1 MSARPS
7 PPEPQDAPD
16 PGSGQPPEGP
26 GAGPQP
32 RRRIPILYVMIAA
45 AVLILLYSAASQTN
59 YESMD
64 YGRFRSALIAGQV
77 SRVVLEGGKVRGEL
91 REKPADRDTST
102 FVANMPPN
110 DDALYGLLQEH
121 LGADWDVKSNRFEG
135 WLMWLLPFAL
145 LLVFWRF
152 IFSRANPMSGAMEF
166 GQSRAQV
173 YAEKTVPFTFDDV
186 AGIEEC
192 KQELQEIVEFLK
204 NPTKFTRLGGRI
216 PKGVLLIGPPGTGK
230 TLLAKAVAGEA
241 GVTFFSLSGSD
252 FVEMFVGMGAARVR
266 SLFEQANKA
275 APAIIF
281 IDELDALGKTRG
293 TGILGGHD
301 EREQTLNAL
310 LVQMDGFATQKGVII
325 LAATNRPEM
334 LDPALL
340 RPGRF
345 DRQVVVPVPDL
356 RDREQILQVHTR
368 DVSLGDEVD
377 LRKLAAMTPGFV
389 GADLANLVN
398 EATLLAARR
407 EQDVVRM
414 ADFQDSIDRVVA
426 GLEKRSRLMNSE
438 EKAIVA
444 HHEAGHAL
452 LASLLPGADPVRKV
466 SMIPR
471 GIAALGYTMQ
481 MPTEDRYLLR
491 RGELMDRIT
500 VMLGGRSAEEVVFG
514 EISTG
519 AQNDLQ
525 HATELAREMV
535 TQFGMSDEL
544 GPLAYAGRNNGR
556 FGFEMPGPP
565 EWSERT
571 ARQIDE
577 EIKAIVDAAH
587 EKAVALLRE
596 HRSAL
601 DALAAALIEREA
613 IEGEALSALLREQGI
628 EPRTARPDQGAVGG
642 DEPAGHQGG
651 AQEAPQPED

>member
-1 MSARPS
+1 MA
-7 PPEPQDAPD
+7 
-16 PGSGQPPEGP
+16 
-26 GAGPQP
+26 
-32 RRRIPILYVMIAA
+32 
-45 AVLILLYSAASQTN
+45 
-59 YESMD
+59 
-64 YGRFRSALIAGQV
+64 YGRFRAELAAGKV
-77 SRVVLEGGKVRGEL
+77 SRAVLQDGKIRGEL
-91 REKPADRDTST
+91 REKPTDRDTRT
-102 FVANMPPN
+102 FVTEMPP
-110 DDALYGLLQEH
+110 DDRELYGLLQQH
-121 LGADWDVKSNRFEG
+121 LGADWDVRSSRLQN
-135 WLMWLLPFAL
+135 WLLWLLPFAL
-145 LLVFWRF
+145 LLLFWRF
-152 IFSRANPMSGAMEF
+152 AFGKANPMRSAMEF
-166 GQSRAQV
+166 SQSRAQV
-173 YAEKTVPFTFDDV
+173 YAQQTVPFTFDDV
-186 AGIEEC
+186 AGIAEC
-192 KQELQEIVEFLK
+192 KQELQEVVEFLS

-293 TGILGGHD
+293 TGVLGGHD

-356 RDREQILQVHTR
+356 QDRKEILQVHTR
-368 DVSLGDEVD
+368 DVRLGESVD
-377 LRKLAAMTPGFV
+377 LHKLAAATAGFV

-407 EQDVVRM
+407 ERDAVNM
-414 ADFQDSIDRVVA
+414 ADFEDSIDRVVA

-471 GIAALGYTMQ
+471 GAAALGYTMQ

-514 EISTG
+514 EVSTG

-535 TQFGMSDEL
+535 TRFGMSEEL
-544 GPLAYAGRNNGR
+544 GPLVYERSGTGR
-556 FGFEMPGPP
+556 FAVDLPGTSD
-565 EWSERT
+565 WSDRT
-571 ARQIDE
+571 ARQIDD
-577 EIKAIVDAAH
+577 EIRAIVDATH
-587 EKAVALLRE
+587 ERAVELLRQ
-596 HRSAL
+596 HREAL
-601 DALAAALIEREA
+601 DALAGALIEREV
-613 IEGEALSALLREQGI
+613 IEEQELNSLLEEQGI
-628 EPRTARPDQGAVGG
+628 EPKPGPPQHLAAEDLPADTGADAPDTHPAQGG
-642 DEPAGHQGG
+642 DAG
-651 AQEAPQPED
+651 PLTLT